1 MCAAIERLERLF
13 RGTVRGRLL
22 PGEPLRA
29 HTSFRVGGPADL
41 LFFPADP
48 ADLRSGLCLAAAHGL
63 PVLVMGRGTNLLVR
77 DGGVRG
83 LVVNLGDL
91 NRIEGGEVPPQ
102 AAPGAPVEVSALG
115 GTPLS
120 RVINFAVRPGLSGLE
135 WAAGIPGSVGGAI
148 AMNAG
153 AHGHSMGERVRWVD
167 LVDATG
173 NEERVPAAEISF
185 SYRSTRFSRPGFVL
199 DAGLELF
206 VSTEQAVLEETKR
219 CLEEHKRRLPFGW
232 ANAGSVFKNP
242 PGDSAGRLIEAAGL
256 KGERVGA
263 AEVSAKHANVI
274 VNLGQASAAD
284 ILGLMDTIVARVQRE
299 FGVRLEPEIQVV
311 GEERGTT
318 ATVRTT

>member
-1 MCAAIERLERLF
+1 MAREHGQLERLF
-13 RGTVRGRLL
+13 RPAVRGRLF
-22 PGEPLRA
+22 PDEPLRG

-48 ADLRSGLCLAAAHGL
+48 DDLRAGLRRARAHGL

-91 NRIEGGEVPPQ
+91 NRIEGGEIPHH
-102 AAPGAPVEVSALG
+102 AAPGTPVGLSALG

-135 WAAGIPGSVGGAI
+135 WASGIPGSVGGAI

-153 AHGHSMGERVRWVD
+153 AHGHSMGEVVRWVE
-167 LVDATG
+167 LVDAEG
-173 NEERVPAAEISF
+173 NEERVPADRIAF
-185 SYRSTRFSRPGFVL
+185 GYRSTGFPRPGFVVT
-199 DAGLELF
+199 AGLELR
-206 VSTEQAVLEETKR
+206 VRTEPEVLAETKR

-242 PGDSAGRLIEAAGL
+242 PGDFAGRLIEAAGL
-256 KGERVGA
+256 KGARVGG
-263 AEVSAKHANVI
+263 AEVSVKHANVI
-274 VNLGQASAAD
+274 VNIGQATAAD
-284 ILGLMDTIVARVQRE
+284 IQGLMETISARVQRD
-299 FGVRLEPEIQVV
+299 FGIRLESEIQIV
-311 GEERGTT
+311 GEEH
-318 ATVRTT
+318 